1 MKYIKGSAFLH
12 FSWPGQ
18 QGLSTVL
25 IDLIKMHVP
34 LHISSCSGS
43 PGAFVCT
50 RNLGEELP
58 ASLSAC
64 GGLNGALPITV

>member
-12 FSWPGQ
+12 FSWSGQ

-34 LHISSCSGS
+34 LHISLCSGS
-43 PGAFVCT
+43 PGARVRT
-50 RNLGEELP
+50 RNVGEELP

-64 GGLNGALPITV
+64 GGLNCALSSRA

>member
-18 QGLSTVL
+18 EGLSTVL

-34 LHISSCSGS
+34 LHISLCSGS
-43 PGAFVCT
+43 PGACVCAKD
-50 RNLGEELP
+50 LGGELP

-64 GGLNGALPITV
+64 GGLNCAFPSRF